1 MAREVDRGDMGS
13 ARSIANLGGDYS
25 RYSAGRD
32 IMPASSRNPLRP
44 LPPRQRPRQYR
55 GQYRTVSR

>member
-25 RYSAGRD
+25 RYSTGRD
-32 IMPASSRNPLRP
+32 IMPGSSRNSFRP

>member
-1 MAREVDRGDMGS
+1 MAREVDRGDMGN

-25 RYSAGRD
+25 RYSVGRD
-32 IMPASSRNPLRP
+32 IMPASARRPTRP
-44 LPPRQRPRQYR
+44 LPARQSPRQYR

>member
-1 MAREVDRGDMGS
+1 MAREVDRGDMGN

-25 RYSAGRD
+25 RYSVGRD
-32 IMPASSRNPLRP
+32 IMPASARNPLRP
-44 LPPRQRPRQYR
+44 LPPQRPRQYR